1 MKLVFMGTPE
11 FAVPSLELL
20 SKHHEVAAVITA
32 PDKPAGRG
40 KKIQESAVKQ
50 KAVSLGIPV
59 LQPTNLKDVEF
70 QKQLTDLNADLYV
83 VLAFRML
90 PESVWSIPKKGT
102 INLHASLLPDYR
114 GAAPINRAIMAG
126 ESRTGLTTFH
136 IEKDIDTGMILE
148 QMQMDIHPDEDAGS
162 LHDRMMEKGADLLLS
177 TVNKIEKGELEPKKQ
192 KESGDLKSAPKIFR
206 EDCEIDWT
214 RPEVEIYNHIRGL
227 SPYPAAWTTATGDDY
242 PAQPFKILK
251 ARRAEFQIAGSPGSI
266 LLTDELRLF
275 VKSGKGNL
283 EVIELQAPGK
293 KRMVTSDFLRGFR
306 PPIDFR
312 FH

>member
-20 SKHHEVAAVITA
+20 AKHHEVAAIVTA

-59 LQPTNLKDVEF
+59 LQPTNLKDSDFHKE
-70 QKQLTDLNADLYV
+70 LSDLNADLYV

-126 ESRTGLTTFH
+126 EKITGLTTFY

-148 QMQMDIHPDEDAGS
+148 QKEMDIHPDEDAGS

-177 TVNKIEKGELEPKKQ
+177 TVNKIEKDELEPKKQ
-192 KESGDLKSAPKIFR
+192 DESEALKSAPKIFR
-206 EDCEIDWT
+206 EDCEIDWNKS
-214 RPEVEIYNHIRGL
+214 EVEIYNHIRGL
-227 SPYPAAWTTATGDDY
+227 SPYPAAWTTATGDNY

-251 ARRAEFQIAGSPGSI
+251 TRRAEFQIAGSPGSI

-283 EVIELQAPGK
+283 EVLELQAPGK
-293 KRMVTSDFLRGFR
+293 KRMATSDFLRGFR

>member
-20 SKHHEVAAVITA
+20 AKHHTVAAVITA

-50 KAVSLGIPV
+50 KAVSLGIKV
-59 LQPTNLKDVEF
+59 LQPTNLKDADF
-70 QKQLTDLNADLYV
+70 HKQLTDLNADLYV

-90 PESVWSIPKKGT
+90 PESVWSIPQKGT

-126 ESRTGLTTFH
+126 ERTTGLTTFY

-148 QMQMDIHPDEDAGS
+148 QKQMDIHPDEDAGS

-177 TVNKIEKGELEPKKQ
+177 TVNKIEKGELKAKKQ
-192 KESGDLKSAPKIFR
+192 DPSGDLKSAPKIFR
-206 EDCEIDWT
+206 EDCEIDWNKS
-214 RPEVEIYNHIRGL
+214 EVDIYNHIRGL
-227 SPYPAAWTTATGDDY
+227 SPYPAAWTTATGDNF

-251 ARRAEFQIAGSPGSI
+251 VRRAEFQIAGSAGSI
-266 LLTDELRLF
+266 LLTDDLRLF

-283 EVIELQAPGK
+283 EVLELQAPGK
-293 KRMVTSDFLRGFR
+293 KHMATTDFLRGFK

>member
-1 MKLVFMGTPE
+1 MRLVFMGTPE

-20 SKHHEVAAVITA
+20 AKHHEIAAVITA

-50 KAVSLGIPV
+50 KAVNLGIPV
-59 LQPTNLKDVEF
+59 LQPTNLKDADF
-70 QKQLTDLNADLYV
+70 HKQLTDLNADLYV

-90 PESVWSIPKKGT
+90 PEAVWSTPKKGT

-126 ESRTGLTTFH
+126 EQTTGLTTFY

-148 QMQMDIHPDEDAGS
+148 QKEMDIHKDEDAGS

-177 TVNKIEKGELEPKKQ
+177 TVNKIEKGELKAKKQ

-214 RPEVEIYNHIRGL
+214 KPEAEIYNHIRGL
-227 SPYPAAWTTATGDDY
+227 SPYPAAWTTATGDDF

-251 ARRAEFQIAGSPGSI
+251 TRRAEFQIAGSPGSI
-266 LLTDELRLF
+266 LFTDELRLF

-283 EVIELQAPGK
+283 EILELQAPGK
-293 KRMVTSDFLRGFR
+293 KRMATSDFLRGFR

>member
-20 SKHHEVAAVITA
+20 AKHHEVVAVITA

-40 KKIQESAVKQ
+40 KKIQQSAVKQ
-50 KAVSLGIPV
+50 KAIRLGITV
-59 LQPTNLKDVEF
+59 LQPTNLKDPDF
-70 QKQLTDLNADLYV
+70 HAQLTALNADLYV

-90 PESVWSIPKKGT
+90 PETVWSIPKKGT

-126 ESRTGLTTFH
+126 EKKTGLTTFY

-148 QMQMDIHPDEDAGS
+148 QMEMKIHPDEDAGS
-162 LHDRMMEKGADLLLS
+162 LHDRMMENGAKLLLS
-177 TVNKIEKGELEPKKQ
+177 TVNKIEKGELIVKKQ
-192 KESGDLKSAPKIFR
+192 IESSDLKTAPKIFR

-214 RPEVEIYNHIRGL
+214 KPEVEIYNHIRGL
-227 SPYPAAWTTATGDDY
+227 SPYPGAWTTATGDNY
-242 PAQPFKILK
+242 PAQPYKILK
-251 ARRAEFQIAGSPGSI
+251 TRRAEFQIAGSPGSI
-266 LLTDELRLF
+266 LFTDELRLF

-283 EVIELQAPGK
+283 EVLELQAPGK
-293 KRMVTSDFLRGFR
+293 KKMTTADFLRGFK

>member
-20 SKHHEVAAVITA
+20 AKHHEVAAVVTA

-59 LQPTNLKDVEF
+59 LQPTNLKDSDF
-70 QKQLTDLNADLYV
+70 HKQLTELNADLYA

-90 PESVWSIPKKGT
+90 PEAVWSIPKKGT

-126 ESRTGLTTFH
+126 EKTTGLTTFY
-136 IEKDIDTGMILE
+136 IERDIDTGMILE
-148 QMQMDIHPDEDAGS
+148 QKQIDIHPDEDAGS
-162 LHDRMMEKGADLLLS
+162 LHDRMMEKGAELLLS
-177 TVNKIEKGELEPKKQ
+177 TVNKIEKGELKAKKQ
-192 KESGDLKSAPKIFR
+192 KESDDLKSAPKIFR

-214 RPEVEIYNHIRGL
+214 KPEVEIYNHIRGL
-227 SPYPAAWTTATGDDY
+227 SPYPAAWTTATGDNY
-242 PAQPFKILK
+242 PDQSFKILK
-251 ARRAEFQIAGSPGSI
+251 VRRAEFQIAGSPGSI
-266 LLTDELRLF
+266 LFTDELRLF

-283 EVIELQAPGK
+283 EVLELQAPGK
-293 KRMVTSDFLRGFR
+293 KKMATVDFLRGFR